1 MYVDRYMSTPAITI
15 DREDSIAEA
24 RRLLEE
30 HGIRHLPVTGD
41 GGRLVGVVS
50 DRDIRSSWPSPLDRG
65 EVERLEGEVGRMPVR
80 EIMTVDPVSLTTA
93 ATLDDALLALEK
105 KKVGALPVTDGKG
118 IVAGVLSVQ
127 DLMKAYRELFG
138 LGEEGSSLVVIE
150 EDGRPDLL
158 ARVHRVLEECGVPF
172 SRIIRTGG
180 GSDGEGVVYLRVNT
194 YNVHA
199 LHKALD
205 AAGFRRPVDGRDGSE
220 RGE

>member
-1 MYVDRYMSTPAITI
+1 MYVDRYMSAPAITV
-15 DREDSIAEA
+15 DRDGSIAEA
-24 RRLLEE
+24 RRLLRE
-30 HGIRHLPVTGD
+30 HGIRHLPVTD
-41 GGRLVGVVS
+41 DEGRLVGVVS

-65 EVERLEGEVGRMPVR
+65 EVDRLEGEVGRMPLR
-80 EIMTVDPVSLTTA
+80 EIMTANPVFLTTA

-105 KKVGALPVTDGKG
+105 KKVGALPVIDAGGK
-118 IVAGVLSVQ
+118 VAGVLSVQ

-180 GSDGEGVVYLRVNT
+180 SSGGGVVYLRVNT

-205 AAGFRRPVDGRDGSE
+205 AAGFRRPVDGPERSE
-220 RGE
+220 ERE